1 VIGIGG
7 RGHAPPRVHTLLA
20 VHQVAAPGAP
30 TANHGAH
37 ATAHQAHTAE
47 RASQPAPP

>member
-20 VHQVAAPGAP
+20 VHLHSGV
-30 TANHGAH
+30 
-37 ATAHQAHTAE
+37 
-47 RASQPAPP
+47 